1 MNNKNNESVMTV
13 ADYLIMVLLLSI
25 PFVNIYLIIK
35 WAIGGETINK
45 NKTNYVRA
53 MLIFIIPYMALIL
66 FIIAVL
72 ILSIPAMSIYTEQ
85 NITNIMQGFKI
96 C

>member
-1 MNNKNNESVMTV
+1 MTSKNNESVMTV
-13 ADYLIMVLLLSI
+13 ADYLIMILLLSI

-53 MLIFIIPYMALIL
+53 MLIFIIS
-66 FIIAVL
+66 VL

-85 NITNIMQGFKI
+85 NITNIMQGFTI